1 MSERAHPLQPG
12 EHGLNVELRLQA
24 LVDAIPDLVFR
35 ITADGTYLDFAGDT
49 DLLANPR
56 ENVVGGTV
64 DELLPPS
71 VALALMG
78 TIHRALESRKLQTV
92 DYVLTTMGGAEREF
106 EARVVPIDQNEVVT
120 IVRDATDMR
129 QTERDLR
136 AAHERLVQAR
146 DAERRRLER
155 NLHDGAQQRLIVSLQ
170 ALRVAM
176 ARLPDGGGDAHELL
190 LRAEQQ
196 LALAI
201 EEVREIARGLH
212 PAALTEEGLGPALQ
226 LLANRLEGLLP
237 VELDV
242 PRSRFDAEVEA
253 CTYYLVAEALANA
266 SKYADASRATVRVAD
281 RVDAI
286 VVEVADDG
294 CGGACATP
302 GGGLEGLAERVSA
315 LGGALTVESPPGTG
329 TRLHAEL
336 PIPLHV
342 S

>member
-1 MSERAHPLQPG
+1 MPEPLRSE
-12 EHGLNVELRLQA
+12 EHVELRLQA

-35 ITADGTYLDFAGDT
+35 ITADGTYLDFAGDAE
-49 DLLANPR
+49 LLANPK
-56 ENVVGGTV
+56 EDVVGGTI
-64 DELLPPS
+64 ETLLPPH
-71 VALALMG
+71 VGAVLME
-78 TIHRALESRKLQTV
+78 TIHRALETGTLQTV
-92 DYVLTTMGGAEREF
+92 EYVLPTMRGDEREF
-106 EARVVPIDQNEVVT
+106 ETRVVPIDDFEVVT
-120 IVRDATDMR
+120 IVRDATEFR
-129 QTERDLR
+129 QTERELR
-136 AAHERLVQAR
+136 VANERLVQAR

-176 ARLPDGGGDAHELL
+176 ARLPDRGGDAQELL

-212 PAALTEEGLGPALQ
+212 PAALTDDGLEPALQ

-242 PRSRFDAEVEA
+242 ARSRFDAELEA
-253 CTYYLVAEALANA
+253 CAYYLVAEALANA
-266 SKYADASRATVRVAD
+266 SKYADATRATVRVVAH
-281 RVDAI
+281 VDAI
-286 VVEVADDG
+286 VIDVADDG
-294 CGGACATP
+294 CGGACTTP

-315 LGGALTVESPPGTG
+315 LGGALSVESPAGEGTH
-329 TRLHAEL
+329 LHAEL
-336 PIPLHV
+336 PVPLHV

>member
-1 MSERAHPLQPG
+1 MSEPVHPLRSG
-12 EHGLNVELRLQA
+12 HGVDVELRLKA
-24 LVDAIPDLVFR
+24 LLDAIPDLVFR
-35 ITADGTYLDFAGDT
+35 ITADGTYLDFAGDAY
-49 DLLANPR
+49 LLSNPR

-64 DELLPPS
+64 HDLLPPD
-71 VALALMG
+71 VATLLLA
-78 TIHRALESRKLQTV
+78 TINRALESGTLQTA
-92 DYVLTTMGGAEREF
+92 DYVLTTIGGLEREF
-106 EARVVPIDQNEVVT
+106 EARVVPIDENEVVS
-120 IVRDATDMR
+120 IVRDATELR

-155 NLHDGAQQRLIVSLQ
+155 NLHDGAQQRLIVALQ

-176 ARLPDGGGDAHELL
+176 SRLPDRGGPAQGLL

-212 PAALTEEGLGPALQ
+212 PATLTEDGLAPALQ
-226 LLANRLEGLLP
+226 LLAHRLEGLLP
-237 VELDV
+237 VELEV
-242 PRSRFDAEVEA
+242 PHSRFDAELEA
-253 CTYYLVAEALANA
+253 CAYYLVAEALANA
-266 SKYADASRATVRVAD
+266 SKYAEASLATVQVLA

-286 VVEVADDG
+286 VIDVADDG

-315 LGGALTVESPPGTG
+315 LGGVLAVESPAGEG

-336 PIPLHV
+336 PVPLHV

>member
-1 MSERAHPLQPG
+1 LHPSE
-12 EHGLNVELRLQA
+12 EHGLHVELRLRA

-35 ITADGTYLDFAGDT
+35 ITADGTYLDFAGDPQ
-49 DLLANPR
+49 LLANPAAD
-56 ENVVGGTV
+56 VVGGHV
-64 DELLPPS
+64 DTLLPPD
-71 VALALMG
+71 VATALMA
-78 TIHRALESRKLQTV
+78 TIHRALETGTLQTV
-92 DYVLTTMGGAEREF
+92 EYVMPTMRGDRREF
-106 EARVVPIDQNEVVT
+106 ETRVVPIDDNEVVT
-120 IVRDATDMR
+120 IARDATDLR

-136 AAHERLVQAR
+136 VAHERLVQAR

-176 ARLPDGGGDAHELL
+176 ARLPDRGGPAQELL
-190 LRAEQQ
+190 LRSEQQ

-212 PAALTEEGLGPALQ
+212 PAALTDDGLGPALQ
-226 LLANRLEGLLP
+226 TLADRLDGLLP

-242 PRSRFDAEVEA
+242 PRERFDPELEA

-266 SKYADASRATVRVAD
+266 SKYAEATRATVRIVS
-281 RVDAI
+281 RFDAI
-286 VVEVADDG
+286 VIDVADEG
-294 CGGACATP
+294 CGGARTTA
-302 GGGLEGLAERVSA
+302 GGGLEGLYERVSA
-315 LGGALTVESPPGTG
+315 LGGTLTVESPVGDG

-336 PIPLHV
+336 PVALHV